1 MQYRN
6 LGRTG
11 LKVSVLS
18 FGAWVTFGEAADVE
32 VLRRRSQL
40 VSARAPLCSD
50 KGERAYGMCYVLGI
64 LVVCINELLN
74 LGRLSAA
81 RLAHGVAVCKLTM
94 FLLSSFD
101 NAEVYAGGLA
111 ETVMGQAIKELGW
124 KRSDLVIST
133 KIFWGGSG
141 VNDKGLSR
149 KHLIEGLQVLGKHSL
164 GSCFSVGAIV
174 GSEKVT
180 FGVEQ
185 SASLKRL
192 QMDYVD
198 VLFCHRPDDSTPIE
212 ETVRAMNYLLEQ
224 GKIFYWGT
232 SEWSAAQ
239 ITQACEIAKR
249 LHLVPPIVEQPEYH
263 MFERTKVEVEFAPLY
278 EEQGIGLTTWSPL
291 ASGVLTGKYSEGK
304 IPEGSRLAL
313 DQFKIEDNLKAMEVL
328 PKLTPEV
335 MEKIESII
343 QSKP

>member
-18 FGAWVTFGEAADVE
+18 FGAWVTFGKQVDVE
-32 VLRRRSQL
+32 QAKQL
-40 VSARAPLCSD
+40 ML
-50 KGERAYGMCYVLGI
+50 KCYEG
-64 LVVCINELLN
+64 
-74 LGRLSAA
+74 
-81 RLAHGVAVCKLTM
+81 GVN
-94 FLLSSFD
+94 FFD

-149 KHLIEGLQVLGKHSL
+149 KHLIEGLQ
-164 GSCFSVGAIV
+164 
-174 GSEKVT
+174 
-180 FGVEQ
+180 
-185 SASLKRL
+185 ASLKRL

-313 DQFKIEDNLKAMEVL
+313 DQFKAMANKKLVERRHQVEKVDQLRSLAAELGCSLAQLALAWCAANPHVSTVIMGASKVAQIEDNLKAMEVL